1 MQTIALVEQSIG
13 RARRRLVA
21 QQMLESVSMFA
32 SVGLACGLV
41 WFLAEPWLI
50 DSPPEWLRWTVL
62 GVAASLG
69 ILAALVWSILRTP
82 SRETAALELDKRFD
96 LRERV
101 TTVLTLR
108 PEERSTPAGHAVLN
122 DAHSHV
128 SKLIVAEKFPVR
140 PGRFA
145 AGVPV
150 LLCGVALAYF
160 FYQPDVSG
168 AAESETAIAEANKKD
183 PEKRAD
189 AETVKKPTQPFTKQ
203 KTTDEMDRK
212 KSKELEKLEED
223 LDKLMDKWNKTP
235 AETEEKKR
243 EKVTE
248 LTAMEEKLQKFK
260 EQEFQKLKEIEKQL
274 QQLDRMQKEKEFPDG
289 PAKEFK
295 EALAKGDLKAAIKQ
309 VDELQ
314 KKAKDKK
321 LDAQDLKKLDAQMK
335 EMKKQTEKV
344 AKNQE
349 QQDQLQKKIDQT
361 KKDGKDA
368 DSLERELEKVKQDAK
383 ESSEMME
390 RMAERMEKI
399 RQAAEQGKME
409 ELAEEIGKMG
419 GDLKQLENEL
429 QDLESSDEYLQRLKE
444 ECKNACKA
452 CKGGKDGD
460 KLKDGDNAPW
470 SPFTNPATGK
480 REENKNAKTNS
491 QDERIRGLFDPRGKK
506 SYGGTV
512 RGPAFTK
519 RSASEMGQDIKQAAQ
534 EAPQAIDTQRLPRD
548 AQAAVKEYFEKI
560 GGTDGKK

>member
-460 KLKDGDNAPW
+460 KLKDGDNVPW

>member
-212 KSKELEKLEED
+212 KSMELEKLEED